1 MPPWLPALL
10 CLGLCLSWRIKAQDH
25 LLPKPSLWAKPDHV
39 MPEGQLVTIWCQGP
53 SGAIGYKLEKVG
65 TFWFMLSYPNGNKE
79 ASFVLGEMRV
89 EAAGLYR
96 CHYWTSSGR
105 TESSDPLMLIVT
117 GQYDKPNLSAMPSS
131 VVAPGQTVT
140 FHCQSL
146 YRLDGF
152 VMSKD
157 QADNVSPHYEW
168 KTLASF
174 SIPAV
179 TAAHGGTYRCHT
191 FHNDF
196 PYVWSA
202 PSNPLVLRVTDTP
215 EECSLPVPREP
226 DPTSRASSPEHS
238 DLLFGLPRL
247 TASILMGMLALII
260 LLFLSLLFFLLQ
272 RCSQHQ
278 ARLKTRGRKAEIK
291 KALRSSDPAGTPLE
305 ETPYAAVNDDGQT
318 EESRQEDTAVIHS
331 DISPSG
337 GNREGKASPRSHA
350 AGRVQVPF
358 PSSALLSH
366 VPSDP
371 FIPFCQAPK
380 REDPQEVTYA
390 QLNPNSLKAGLE
402 APPPSGP
409 VEPSLYAAL
418 R

>member
-238 DLLFGLPRL
+238 DLLF
-247 TASILMGMLALII
+247 
-260 LLFLSLLFFLLQ
+260 
-272 RCSQHQ
+272 
-278 ARLKTRGRKAEIK
+278 
-291 KALRSSDPAGTPLE
+291 D
-305 ETPYAAVNDDGQT
+305 AAVNDDGQT

-418 R
+418 RLGSL